1 MDNLQQVFDVN
12 GAQLVT
18 DIKVLN
24 TELTTTEKICA
35 SLSPPHLGNM
45 RNCSTCLPPGTI
57 WCLDGANRH
66 WLKSCIWPST
76 VLETVCE
83 G

>member
-24 TELTTTEKICA
+24 TELTTTEKNLRIA
-35 SLSPPHLGNM
+35 LAATLRQHAQL
-45 RNCSTCLPPGTI
+45 
-57 WCLDGANRH
+57 LDLFAAREQFGA
-66 WLKSCIWPST
+66 
-76 VLETVCE
+76 
-83 G
+83 